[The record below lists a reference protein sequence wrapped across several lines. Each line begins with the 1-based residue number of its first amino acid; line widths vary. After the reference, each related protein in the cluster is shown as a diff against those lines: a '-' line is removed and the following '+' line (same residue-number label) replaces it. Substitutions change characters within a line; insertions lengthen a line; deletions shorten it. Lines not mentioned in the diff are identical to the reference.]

1 MKSERKPEARKRGS
15 ENSQEADMTKVEKWM
30 TKNPI
35 TIEHDAT
42 VIEAIHMMKEKKI
55 RRLPVMEKGKI
66 VGIVTEKMILDFKPS
81 KATSLDTWEV
91 HYILSRSRVTEAMNP
106 NPYKVSPTT
115 DLVDAARLLHD
126 RKLNGVLVVNDQN
139 ELVGI
144 LTMTNALEALI
155 AICTD
160 PQLCCG

>member
-1 MKSERKPEARKRGS
+1 
-15 ENSQEADMTKVEKWM
+15 MTKVERWM

-35 TIEHDAT
+35 TIEKDAT
-42 VIEAIHMMKEKKI
+42 IIEAMYLMKEKNV
-55 RRLPVMEKGKI
+55 RRLPVMDRGKI
-66 VGIVTEKMILDFKPS
+66 AGILTEKMLLDFKPS

-91 HYILSRSRVTEAMNP
+91 HYLLAKTRVTEAMNP
-106 NPYKVSPTT
+106 KPCKVSPTD
-115 DLVDAARLLHD
+115 DLIDVARLLHD
-126 RKLNGVLVVNDQN
+126 KKLNGVLVVNQKD